1 MGDLTPQRARTVEA
15 VRESGTRGR
24 VQQFV
29 SEHGPITATAIA
41 ERLGVTTTAVRRHLD
56 ALTAAGLIEEHASAP
71 ATRGR
76 GRPARAFVL
85 TSAGHQALDSSYDDV
100 ATSALRYLS
109 EQVGEHAV
117 EAFAHQHVASFEDR
131 YRSQVEAAG
140 ETPEARSRVLAEVLT
155 RDGYAASSRPLT
167 LADGSTTLGVQLC
180 QGHCPVQQVASAFP
194 QFCEAEQQAFSRLL
208 GVHVQRL
215 ATLAHGEHVCTT
227 FVPVSALSA
236 PPDTHP
242 DDLTHPHPTDPDE
255 RSER

>member
-131 YRSQVEAAG
+131 YRSLVEAAG
-140 ETPEARSRVLAEVLT
+140 ETP
-155 RDGYAASSRPLT
+155 
-167 LADGSTTLGVQLC
+167 
-180 QGHCPVQQVASAFP
+180 
-194 QFCEAEQQAFSRLL
+194 
-208 GVHVQRL
+208 
-215 ATLAHGEHVCTT
+215 
-227 FVPVSALSA
+227 
-236 PPDTHP
+236 
-242 DDLTHPHPTDPDE
+242 
-255 RSER
+255 